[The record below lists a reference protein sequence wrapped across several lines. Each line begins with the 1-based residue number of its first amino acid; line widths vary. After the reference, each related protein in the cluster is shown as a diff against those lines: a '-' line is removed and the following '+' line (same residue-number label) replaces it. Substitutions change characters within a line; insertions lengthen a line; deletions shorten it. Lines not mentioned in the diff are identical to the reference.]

1 MMSPF
6 WHRVAKWPRPI
17 TLTLDLKSHST
28 EHSGDRRI
36 SHKIIHIKTS
46 SLYLEFIIRLALKE
60 IGC

>member
-28 EHSGDRRI
+28 EHSGERII

-46 SLYLEFIIRLALKE
+46 SLYLEFIY
-60 IGC
+60 